1 MIPALRWGIIRT
13 GIILLISYFTGI
25 CSTASAAQIDSVA
38 VSVHTEGTEMPPAV
52 KERIEAG
59 VLSIGKQVLIGKEAE
74 VFLKNKYQYD
84 KVLGDIVNR
93 VVLGYVVSDLSVDY
107 GSNSKISVTLL
118 PVGNMI
124 EQVDTEIDY
133 GNLSPAAR
141 ELVQKDLSDVQ
152 SLMRNLLI
160 GLPVDSIGWAESVSR
175 SAGKDTIGKIL
186 PEFQANFEVIP
197 GTQTKV
203 RIYLI
208 PKGPIVR
215 DCKITFQ
222 QMTIPRIF
230 LLGAVSRTEESL
242 KELEGLPVAFLERHR
257 SDIENHLKGILEDD
271 SFIKRYQIE
280 TTGILIPG
288 ADTELIVNALTDHW
302 LIRMEAWVDMG
313 RDGNKNTALRG
324 ILGHFVGEDNLI
336 FGEAEFYPG
345 PVDWN
350 IYSGIAHRF
359 GDTLRLGYKYDF
371 VENSN
376 HLFGSI
382 PFGQK
387 LSFRYDRDFRNRENE
402 FGLSYKIHNYMTLEY
417 VYNDE
422 EGKWLRLVANL

>member
-1 MIPALRWGIIRT
+1 MIPALQGGIIRA
-13 GIILLISYFTGI
+13 GIILLISSFTGV
-25 CSTASAAQIDSVA
+25 CAASAAAIESVT
-38 VSVHTEGTEMPPAV
+38 VSVHAEGTEMPPAV

-59 VLSIGKQVLIGKEAE
+59 ILSIGNQVLIGKEAE
-74 VFLKNKYQYD
+74 IFSRNKYQYD

-175 SAGKDTIGKIL
+175 SAGKDAVGKIL

-197 GTQTKV
+197 DTHTKV

-257 SDIENHLKGILEDD
+257 SDIENHLKGILEND

-324 ILGHFVGEDNLI
+324 ILGHFIGEDNLI

-387 LSFRYDRDFRNRENE
+387 FSFRYDRDFRNRENE

>member
-1 MIPALRWGIIRT
+1 MIPALRREIIRA
-13 GIILLISYFTGI
+13 GIVLLISSFAGV
-25 CSTASAAQIDSVA
+25 CAASAATIDSVT
-38 VSVHTEGTEMPPAV
+38 VSVHAEGAEMPTAV

-59 VLSIGKQVLIGKEAE
+59 ILSIGRQVLIGKDAE
-74 VFLKNKYQYD
+74 VFSQNKYQYD

-107 GSNSKISVTLL
+107 GSDSQISVTLL
-118 PVGNMI
+118 PVGKMI
-124 EQVDTEIDY
+124 EQVDTEINY

-152 SLMRNLLI
+152 AFMQNLLI

-175 SAGKDTIGKIL
+175 SAGKDAIGKIL

-197 GTQTKV
+197 DTRTKV

-208 PKGPIVR
+208 PKGTIVR
-215 DCKITFQ
+215 DCKITFRQ
-222 QMTIPRIF
+222 TTIPRIF
-230 LLGAVSRTEESL
+230 LLGAVNRTEAAL

-257 SDIENHLKGILEDD
+257 ADIENHLNEILEND

-280 TTGILIPG
+280 TTGALIPG
-288 ADTELIVNALTDHW
+288 ANTEFIVNALTDHW

-324 ILGHFVGEDNLI
+324 ILGHFIGENNLI
-336 FGEAEFYPG
+336 FGETEFYPG

-350 IYSGIAHRF
+350 VYSGIVHRF
-359 GDTLRLGYKYDF
+359 GDMLRLGYKYDF

-387 LSFRYDRDFRNRENE
+387 FSFRYDRDFRNKENE
-402 FGLSYKIHNYMTLEY
+402 FGLSYRIHNYMTLEY

>member
-13 GIILLISYFTGI
+13 GIILLISSFTGI
-25 CSTASAAQIDSVA
+25 CTASAAQIESVT
-38 VSVHTEGTEMPPAV
+38 VSVHAEGTEMPPAV

-59 VLSIGKQVLIGKEAE
+59 ILSIGNQVLIGKEAE
-74 VFLKNKYQYD
+74 IFSRNKYQYD

-141 ELVQKDLSDVQ
+141 ELVQKDLSNVQ
-152 SLMRNLLI
+152 SLMGNLLI

-215 DCKITFQ
+215 ECKITFQ
-222 QMTIPRIF
+222 QTTIPRIF

-242 KELEGLPVAFLERHR
+242 KEMEGLPVAFLERHR
-257 SDIENHLKGILEDD
+257 SDIENHLEKILEND

-280 TTGILIPG
+280 TTGTLIPG

-324 ILGHFVGEDNLI
+324 ILGHFIGEDNLI

-350 IYSGIAHRF
+350 IYFGIAHRF

-387 LSFRYDRDFRNRENE
+387 FSFRYDRDFRNRENE